1 MNIVDLITSL
11 NLFDLLIILILAGM
25 FILGFVQG
33 TVRRLLGILAILF
46 SFLLAANLREP
57 LGNFLAAN
65 WTQFEREYSVM
76 VGFGTVFAAASIAFT
91 LVIQGFYK
99 KTPLSERYLIVDE
112 VIGGL
117 LGVLQGVIILTA
129 IIVIL
134 DSAFKIPTL
143 ERRNELILLRELYGA
158 YDPSVTAQII
168 RGTVI
173 PAFYGLFGLFIPEA
187 LRDIHR
193 QYVQP
198 VA

>member
-1 MNIVDLITSL
+1 MNIGDFILSF
-11 NLFDLLIILILAGM
+11 NLFDLLVILILAGM

-33 TVRRLLGILAILF
+33 TVRRLLGIAAILF

-57 LGNFLAAN
+57 LGNFLGAN
-65 WTQFEREYSVM
+65 WTQFEREYAVM
-76 VGFGTVFAAASIAFT
+76 VGFGTVFVAASIAFT
-91 LVIQGFYK
+91 LVIQGFYN
-99 KTPLSERYLIVDE
+99 KTPLTERYVIVDE

-129 IIVIL
+129 MVIIL
-134 DSAFKIPTL
+134 DSAFKIPSVDQ
-143 ERRNELILLRELYGA
+143 RNELILLREIFGA
-158 YDPSVTAQII
+158 YDPSVTAQVI
-168 RGTVI
+168 RGAVI
-173 PAFYGLFGLFIPEA
+173 PVFYALFGLFIPEA